1 MASRALTTGA
11 LTRAPIFANIMTQIG
26 AAGTV
31 PGTPLALSPAN
42 RAWIGDMIETLI
54 GVLDHAAGDS
64 DLEDGDL
71 DAASLA
77 KMVRRSPPPSTHS
90 GGRPHEHQPCP
101 PHCD

>member
-71 DAASLA
+71 DRCLAGEDGPPIAPAFDAQWRAAA
-77 KMVRRSPPPSTHS
+77 
-90 GGRPHEHQPCP
+90 
-101 PHCD
+101 

>member
-42 RAWIGDMIETLI
+42 RAWIDDMIETLI
-54 GVLDHAAGDS
+54 GVLDHAAGDP

-71 DAASLA
+71 DRCLAGEDGPPIAPAFDAQWRAAA
-77 KMVRRSPPPSTHS
+77 
-90 GGRPHEHQPCP
+90 
-101 PHCD
+101 